1 VDTTAGTLWIP
12 LTRSIMSR
20 TDFTCEVR
28 VLATHKVV
36 AWRGYIVHMV
46 CTRSLNWPCTR
57 SAGIRDSSLAG
68 DSLQRPISFRL
79 GQVTDEVVSLLCP
92 GVPEGTRCLS
102 HNRAS
107 ATHAGEGN
115 RHTPDMGRPGCRG
128 PGRTLAA
135 CRSAGAG
142 ARYEVVRVQG
152 ESPCSGVPKGRTLLL
167 TWVARCAAG
176 MRARHIQ

>member
-115 RHTPDMGRPGCRG
+115 RH
-128 PGRTLAA
+128 A
-135 CRSAGAG
+135 
-142 ARYEVVRVQG
+142 QG
-152 ESPCSGVPKGRTLLL
+152 LRRLR
-167 TWVARCAAG
+167 TWVAPDAGVPGERSLHVARQGRAPATRLCACKASRHVQESRKGARCF
-176 MRARHIQ
+176 